1 MILLNVSANMR
12 HFSHLLLDPCRLA
25 PAVGPASAASG
36 W

>member
-12 HFSHLLLDPCRLA
+12 HFSHLLLDPCLA